1 MKRPVSATVV
11 LAMALSSPWPALA
24 DGPGPDGEPPR
35 PRESRPRASRDVDEP
50 ETRPAR
56 RVIGSPDYVG
66 SAWGLGKPSYYG
78 LGTRPD
84 WGRSSVD

>member
-1 MKRPVSATVV
+1 MKRSVSAAIG
-11 LAMALSSPWPALA
+11 LAMALSASWPARA

-35 PRESRPRASRDVDEP
+35 PPGSRPRYGQDADAP
-50 ETRPAR
+50 EARPAR

>member
-1 MKRPVSATVV
+1 MRLSVPAKVG
-11 LAMALSSPWPALA
+11 LAMALLAPWPAFA

-35 PRESRPRASRDVDEP
+35 RHDSRPRYSHELDSP
-50 ETRPAR
+50 EARPAR